1 MINNSLKKQ
10 NYTLF
15 GSRYLNVDGLGV
27 FKGVALMYGLCGTR
41 KKERIA
47 LLFVKGMIKAAIT
60 C

>member
-27 FKGVALMYGLCGTR
+27 FKGVAAFARFLR
-41 KKERIA
+41 DKK
-47 LLFVKGMIKAAIT
+47 KGAECAPF
-60 C
+60 CLRGD